1 LNVRDA
7 QRGYSHSRSP
17 YDGGFRSQRPAAG
30 QVSFMIPGWRRKARI
45 LLADWLANWIQVT
58 DFNSLFHRNY
68 LILLVPV
75 AGVEPPTDYKSV
87 PF

>member
-1 LNVRDA
+1 MRDA

-45 LLADWLANWIQVT
+45 LLADWLANCIQVT
-58 DFNSLFHRNY
+58 DINSLFPRNC

-75 AGVEPPTDYKSV
+75 AGVGPLLITNPYLSS
-87 PF
+87 